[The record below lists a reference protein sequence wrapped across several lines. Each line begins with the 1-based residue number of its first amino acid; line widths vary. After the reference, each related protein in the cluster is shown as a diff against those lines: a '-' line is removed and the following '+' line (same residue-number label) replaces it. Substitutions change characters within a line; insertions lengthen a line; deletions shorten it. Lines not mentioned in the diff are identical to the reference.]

1 MAFILLANVAT
12 NSIAFGLSV
21 LDAAGQSNIKNHD
34 EVVRGVAIAIVAF
47 SCLIHALWRQGGLYL
62 NNILAVI
69 KISILVL
76 IFILGLLAYGG
87 VFSKSNGTLATT
99 TSFKGKK
106 ADPYGYAES
115 FLAILFAYGGFNQA
129 NYVMGE
135 INDPRKRFK
144 WPAFSAV
151 IIVSVL
157 YLLVNVAYFIVVP
170 ADSFQSAITSNVAH
184 KFFELTLGSINS
196 PWAPKAPQ
204 MLSAFMAISSL
215 GNIIVMTYTAAR
227 VKQEIA
233 KEGVL
238 PARRFL
244 ASSYDSLRIPL
255 PWSKTETLPEDV
267 PLGALVLHFVM
278 SVLLIFAT
286 WSLTTPA
293 TYSLLVDLYSYTI
306 DGIFGTSLGLGLLY
320 MRTFSSRDWARHSRN
335 SGFRVHPI
343 ISVTAASIF
352 GIANLYPLAAKWIPP
367 KVWTILPVPWFT
379 TGTVSWSIMV
389 CSILWFFAFRFA
401 VPSFGRNHVGRCRLV
416 TRRLW
421 FHTENGYKVLEYED
435 IAFQWPKKIS
445 DNEDPLQEREDKVDE
460 EDTRARMRKD
470 GVRFDGD

>member
-21 LDAAGQSNIKNHD
+21 LDAAGQSNITNHD
-34 EVVRGVAIAIVAF
+34 SVVRGIAIAIIAF
-47 SCLIHALWRQGGLYL
+47 SCVIHGFWRQGGIYL
-62 NNILAVI
+62 NNILAGM
-69 KISILVL
+69 KFFILLL

-87 VFSKSNGTLATT
+87 VFSRSNGALATS
-99 TSFKGKK
+99 TSFKGTK

-115 FLAILFAYGGFNQA
+115 FLSILFAYGGFNQA

-135 INDPRKRFK
+135 IDDPRKRYK

-151 IIVSVL
+151 ALVSIL

-170 ADSFQSAITSNVAH
+170 AGSFESAITSNVAH

-196 PWAPKAPQ
+196 PWAPKAPR

-238 PARRFL
+238 PARKFL
-244 ASSYDSLRIPL
+244 ASSHDSLRIPF

-306 DGIFGTSLGLGLLY
+306 DGIFGASLGLGLLY

-335 SGFRVHPI
+335 SGFRVHPL
-343 ISVTAASIF
+343 ISVAAASIF

-367 KVWTILPVPWFT
+367 NVWTILPVPWFT
-379 TGTVSWSIMV
+379 TGTVSWSIML
-389 CSILWFFAFRFA
+389 CGTLWFFAFRYA

-421 FHTENGYKVLEYED
+421 FHTEHGYKVLEYED

-445 DNEDPLQEREDKVDE
+445 DDENPLQEREEMVDE
-460 EDTRARMRKD
+460 TVTKSRLRDD
-470 GVRFDGD
+470 GVHFNED